1 MVQQSTEER
10 RGTTSAAEVF
20 VKVLVTGGT
29 GFVGTHLV
37 NRLLQ
42 RGHAVAVLARH
53 PEKTRNRYNRP
64 VETAPGDVLDPASLA
79 AAAAGREALVHLVGI
94 IHEEESQTFDR
105 MHREAAE
112 NVVAAATAAGARRY
126 LHMSAMGSSE
136 DAPSEYGRTK
146 AAGEKAVRASSL
158 DWTIFRPSIIFG
170 PGDGFVSLLAPIVR
184 GNPGFIPVI
193 GPGTTR
199 FQPVSI
205 YDVARVFADALEKP
219 ETRGKAYE
227 VGGPDVLTLNDIY
240 REIAAA
246 VGKPGKRLVHLP
258 LWYGRILASLFEWL
272 ARRGVFASPP
282 LTRDQ
287 LRSLSRD
294 STADVSDTVATF
306 GGDWRRFS
314 QGIREYLSNGRHDP
328 RSGTG
333 EEVELER
340 RAVLRIR

>member
-1 MVQQSTEER
+1 LNHSAFRPEEVR
-10 RGTTSAAEVF
+10 

-42 RGHAVAVLARH
+42 RGHEVAVLARD

-64 VETAPGDVLDPASLA
+64 VETVRGDVLDAASLA
-79 AAAAGREALVHLVGI
+79 SAVAGRDAVVHLVGI
-94 IHEEESQTFDR
+94 IHDVKGPSFDR
-105 MHREAAE
+105 MHREATE
-112 NVVAAATAAGARRY
+112 NIVAAAKAAGVRRL

-146 AAGEKAVRASSL
+146 AAGEKAVRASGL
-158 DWTIFRPSIIFG
+158 DWTVFRPSIIFG

-184 GNPGFIPVI
+184 LNPGFIPVI

-205 YDVARVFADALEKP
+205 HDVARVYADALEKP

-227 VGGPDVLTLNDIY
+227 VGGPDILTLDEIY

-246 VGKPGKRLVHLP
+246 VGKPRKRLVHFP
-258 LWYGRILASLFEWL
+258 LWYGRLLARLFEAL
-272 ARRGVFASPP
+272 ARRGVFTDPP
-282 LTRDQ
+282 LARDQ

-294 STADVSDTVATF
+294 NVGDVSETVATF
-306 GGDWRRFS
+306 GGEWRRFAP
-314 QGIREYLSNGRHDP
+314 GIREYLSNGRHDP

-333 EEVELER
+333 EEVEIER